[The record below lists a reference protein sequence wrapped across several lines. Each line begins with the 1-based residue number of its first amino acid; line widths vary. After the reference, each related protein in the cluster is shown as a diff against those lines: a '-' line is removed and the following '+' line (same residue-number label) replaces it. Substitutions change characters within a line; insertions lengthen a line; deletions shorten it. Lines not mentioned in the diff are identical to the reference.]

1 MQTVA
6 ASSNYS
12 EEGGFMSFMFLNR
25 YIVAFSALLLAGCM
39 NIGLRDQL
47 EDPAGA
53 NKSCGSDCRIF
64 VTQANFN
71 GNLGGVLGA
80 DQKCKEDSNNP
91 RGSGVGQWK
100 AMIAVGVP
108 SRLACTSM
116 NCATGG
122 ASENIDWAMKANTTY
137 RRPDGTLIG
146 VTSGAG
152 IFSNGI
158 SNSISSTLFNV
169 WTGLNSNWQIN
180 TNCGGWTD
188 SSAATGTSGS
198 SISLTDTAINSTQPA
213 CSSGNHLYC
222 VEQ

>member
-1 MQTVA
+1 
-6 ASSNYS
+6 
-12 EEGGFMSFMFLNR
+12 MSFMFLNR
-25 YIVAFSALLLAGCM
+25 CIVACSALLLAGCM
-39 NIGLRDQL
+39 NVGLLDQL

-71 GNLGGVLGA
+71 ANLGGAPGA
-80 DQKCKEDSNNP
+80 DQKCKEDFNNP
-91 RGSGVGQWK
+91 RGPGVGPWK
-100 AMIAVGVP
+100 AMIAVGAP

-146 VTSGAG
+146 VTNGSG
-152 IFSNGI
+152 IFGNGI
-158 SNSISSTLFNV
+158 SNSISNTLFNV

-180 TNCGGWTD
+180 TNCNGWTD
-188 SSAATGTSGS
+188 NTAAAGTSGTS
-198 SISLTDTAINSTQPA
+198 TSLTDTAINASQPG
-213 CSSGNHLYC
+213 CGSGNHLYC